1 MDSSQTLAQPEQASA
16 RRLNWGCG
24 SHIAPGWINT
34 DLKKSEGVDLVADI
48 RDGLPIATGALD
60 YAVSIH
66 ALPELSLSEQVPALQ
81 ELLRVLRPGGVLRL
95 ALPDLGKGIEAYLRG
110 DLEYFKVEDSAASS
124 VGGRFITHMLWY
136 GYSRSLFTPDFAAEL
151 LAKAGFA
158 DVRERA
164 FGETGSQFPEIV
176 GLDNR
181 AEESFFIEGSR
192 AADIGGD
199 AYNPPMPQPSGVKI
213 LEVVHSTPNDRLRG
227 HFRIEDSEQGLK
239 LVGWALGQENPVS
252 QVEIVAGTTTVASA
266 PVAIERP
273 DIAEKFPEVA
283 EAKTAGFQMVIA
295 PSGKGESRLKIEAA
309 LENGERAPIGEVHVV
324 TTQPTRRGR
333 RGLFGRVR

>member
-1 MDSSQTLAQPEQASA
+1 MPPEQASV

-34 DLKKSEGVDLVADI
+34 DIKKNEGVDLVADI

-66 ALPELSLSEQVPALQ
+66 ALPELALPEQVPVLQ

-95 ALPDLGKGIEAYLRG
+95 ALPDLGKGIDAYLRG
-110 DLEYFKVEDSAASS
+110 DRGYFKVEDTAASS
-124 VGGRFITHMLWY
+124 MGGRFITHMLWY

-151 LAKAGFA
+151 LTKAGFA
-158 DVRERA
+158 DVAERP
-164 FGETGSQFPEIV
+164 FGKTGSEFAEIV
-176 GLDNR
+176 ELDNR
-181 AEESFFIEGSR
+181 VEESFFIEGTR
-192 AADIGGD
+192 PPAVDGD

-213 LEVVHSTPNDRLRG
+213 LEVVHSTPNDLLRG
-227 HFRIEDSEQGLK
+227 HFRIEDSEEGLK
-239 LVGWALGQENPVS
+239 LIGWALGMESPVS
-252 QVEIVAGTTTVASA
+252 QVEIVAGDSTVARA

-273 DIAEKFPEVA
+273 DIAEKFPQAA

-295 PSGKGESRLKIEAA
+295 PSGKGESLLKIEAA

-324 TTQPTRRGR
+324 SNQPTRRAR
-333 RGLFGRVR
+333 RGLFGRMR